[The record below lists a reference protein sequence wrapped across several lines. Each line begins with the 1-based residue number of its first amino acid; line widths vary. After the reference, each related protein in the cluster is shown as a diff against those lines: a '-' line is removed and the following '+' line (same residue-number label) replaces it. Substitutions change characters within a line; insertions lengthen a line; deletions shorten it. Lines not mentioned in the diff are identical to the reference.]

1 VGTLKTRMVFF
12 LFSIFIYI
20 FSNKS
25 YANKWKD
32 LGSMVLASQMK
43 KNNNKEKDKKSY
55 ELTKKL
61 NEGSFDLQYS
71 NFQKDDK
78 KRVYLKRIDFSGNFW
93 GDVVQDSS
101 RYLIEKSLVN
111 LGFKTVQ
118 NVNEIRQETA
128 ERDEMRNN
136 NEVNQS
142 TLPASKTIER
152 EDYELF
158 CTIYSL
164 KTRKDFEL
172 FALYKFSLWGIY
184 GLDIEKSRSTIGI
197 VFKFVDNTTQ
207 TSEYIVRSVGQ
218 TESIDELEVG
228 GLGIYYQKNENKD
241 EVIEFS
247 SFVKALNNFEKYFNN
262 LGERKKDKKNK

>member
-1 VGTLKTRMVFF
+1 TR
-12 LFSIFIYI
+12 
-20 FSNKS
+20 
-25 YANKWKD
+25 
-32 LGSMVLASQMK
+32 
-43 KNNNKEKDKKSY
+43 
-55 ELTKKL
+55 L

-78 KRVYLKRIDFSGNFW
+78 KRIYLKKIDFSGNFR
-93 GDVVQDSS
+93 GNVIEDSS
-101 RYLIEKSLVN
+101 RYLIEKTLIN

-128 ERDEMRNN
+128 ERKEMRNN
-136 NEVNQS
+136 IEVNQS

-172 FALYKFSLWGIY
+172 FALIKFSLWGIY

-241 EVIEFS
+241 EAIEFS
-247 SFVKALNNFEKYFNN
+247 SFVKALNKAGVFFYLFLNHFSATPEVAEKAN
-262 LGERKKDKKNK
+262 LFKFVSELF